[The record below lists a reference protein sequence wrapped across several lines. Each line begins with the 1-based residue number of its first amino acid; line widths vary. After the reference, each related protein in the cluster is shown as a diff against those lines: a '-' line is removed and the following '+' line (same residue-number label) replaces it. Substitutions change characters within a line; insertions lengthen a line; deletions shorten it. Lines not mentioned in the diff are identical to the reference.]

1 MWTEN
6 RELAATKELNEGA
19 ALSALAIARR
29 RAVLKGIGKGS
40 AVMVAAVPI
49 HTLAANTILGGGKL
63 ATVSGSQSVIS
74 SQQTGP
80 QTISSGYA
88 PSYYETVANWPNYT
102 VSSSTKKSED
112 SATANSA
119 VNGIAV
125 NPDEKFKDIFGHG
138 SRTKLLDILKNS
150 PASDE
155 AAWVTALLNAIKN
168 PAGFNYPY
176 SAPQVL
182 AFYNDTNP
190 LKVAQ
195 ALAFFKGYM
204 QTVVH

>member
-6 RELAATKELNEGA
+6 RELAATEELNKEA
-19 ALSALAIARR
+19 ALSALAMARR
-29 RAVLKGIGKGS
+29 RAILKGLGKGS

-80 QTISSGYA
+80 QTVSSGYA
-88 PSYYETVANWPNYT
+88 PSYYATVANWPNYT
-102 VSSSTKKSED
+102 VDSNSRKSEA
-112 SATANSA
+112 SETANSF

-125 NPDEKFKDIFGHG
+125 NPDEKFNDVFGHG
-138 SRTKLLDILKNS
+138 SRTKLLALLKNS
-150 PASDE
+150 SASDE
-155 AAWVTALLNAIKN
+155 AAWVTALLNALKN

-182 AFYNDTNP
+182 AFYQDNSP
-190 LKVAQ
+190 LKVEQ

-204 QTVVH
+204 QTVVR